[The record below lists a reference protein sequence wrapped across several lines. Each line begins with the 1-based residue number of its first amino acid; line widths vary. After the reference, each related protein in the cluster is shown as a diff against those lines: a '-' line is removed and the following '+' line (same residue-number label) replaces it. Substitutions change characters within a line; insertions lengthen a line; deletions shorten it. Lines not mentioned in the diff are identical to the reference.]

1 VTHATSSGLDGI
13 DNEGMRVRRQGYS
26 GALLL
31 LLAQASSGAE
41 ALDYLKSAA
50 RRYTGP
56 SSFQVEAI
64 VETTSSLSGNDTAV
78 RIRMS
83 LYFTPPDRARI
94 DLQDSESS
102 LQTVMIWDGTWLTDF
117 HPWDHSVKRTPMAGF
132 DLSFTPE
139 RGQGLGEMLY
149 DTIGSGVTASS
160 IRGREKLRVGNET
173 IACVIVDVEYARD
186 REAPKYSFWISED
199 RGIVL
204 KRRVTFGSNG
214 ERRTLTSSI
223 VALTFN
229 EVIPG
234 TVFKFA
240 TPAGRTVAIRV
251 GF

>member
-1 VTHATSSGLDGI
+1 MPA
-13 DNEGMRVRRQGYS
+13 
-26 GALLL
+26 AK
-31 LLAQASSGAE
+31 

-50 RRYTGP
+50 ERYTDL
-56 SSFQVEAI
+56 SSFQAEAI
-64 VETTSSLSGNDTAV
+64 VETTSGVSGNEASV
-78 RIRMS
+78 RIRMR

-94 DLQDSESS
+94 DLKDAESS
-102 LQTVMIWDGTWLTDF
+102 LQTVIIWDGAYLTEF
-117 HPWDHSVKRTPMAGF
+117 HPWDHSIMRTPVAGF

-160 IRGREKLRVGNET
+160 IRGRENLRVGNET

-186 REAPKYSFWISED
+186 IKAPKYSFWISED

-204 KRRVTFGSNG
+204 KRRVTFWSNG
-214 ERRTLTSSI
+214 ERRTLTSSV

-234 TVFKFA
+234 TVVKFA
-240 TPAGRTVAIRV
+240 TPAGRTVATGV